1 MFAKSLCCIAL
12 VVFLSAAV
20 SIAQSSP
27 AEENLIK
34 AGYLL
39 SVESNRLNKL
49 RNEITEIRKKKMA
62 LNEPDNPEDMH
73 IKMLIENVLLIET
86 ICMYESLLLNTFE
99 SIEEREKIDQYKL
112 LYSRLKK
119 DTLKRLYLNF
129 KSTQTNF
136 MSIEDNEISELS
148 VSVKKEML
156 RVLRIIEEVISTL
169 QSQIQGTQLQ

>member
-1 MFAKSLCCIAL
+1 MFAKPFGQIAFVIFL
-12 VVFLSAAV
+12 LSAV
-20 SIAQSSP
+20 SLAQNNP
-27 AEENLIK
+27 AEEKLIK

-39 SVESNRLNKL
+39 SVESSRLNKL
-49 RNEITEIRKKKMA
+49 RNEITEIRKKKMV

-73 IKMLIENVLLIET
+73 LKMLIENILLIET

-99 SIEEREKIDQYKL
+99 SIEEGEKIDQYKL

-136 MSIEDNEISELS
+136 MSIEDSEISELS

-169 QSQIQGTQLQ
+169 QNQIQVTQEK